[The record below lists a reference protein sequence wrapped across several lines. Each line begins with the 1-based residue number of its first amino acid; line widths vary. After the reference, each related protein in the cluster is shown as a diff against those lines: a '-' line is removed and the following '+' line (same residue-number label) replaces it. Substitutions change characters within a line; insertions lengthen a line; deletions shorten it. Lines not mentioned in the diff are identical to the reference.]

1 MKKTINKKVYNTD
14 TAKEIDRIAF
24 GTFGDPAGYEE
35 IVYETKRGDRFL
47 YGIGGAD
54 SKYPTETIIVIEEAP
69 AAEKKPAAKK
79 TTKK

>member
-35 IVYETKRGDRFL
+35 VVYETKRGDRFL
-47 YGIGGAD
+47 YGIGGPD
-54 SKYPTETIIVIEEAP
+54 SKYPIETIIVIEEKAV
-69 AAEKKPAAKK
+69 EKKPAAKK

>member
-24 GTFGDPAGYEE
+24 GTYGDPAGYEE
-35 IVYETKRGDRFL
+35 VVYETKRGDRFL
-47 YGIGGAD
+47 YGIGGPD
-54 SKYPTETIIVIEEAP
+54 SKYPTETIVVIEEK

>member
-24 GTFGDPAGYEE
+24 GTYGDPAGYEE

-54 SKYPTETIIVIEEAP
+54 SKYPQETIIVLEEKAV
-69 AAEKKPAAKK
+69 EKKPAAKK

>member
-14 TAKEIDRIAF
+14 TAKEIDRMAF
-24 GTFGDPAGYEE
+24 GAFGDPKGYEE
-35 IVYETKRGDRFL
+35 VVYETKRGDRFL

-54 SKYPTETIIVIEEAP
+54 SKYPVETIVVIEEAS
-69 AAEKKPAAKK
+69 EKKPAPKK

>member
-24 GTFGDPAGYEE
+24 GTYGDPAGYEE

-47 YGIGGAD
+47 YGIGGVD
-54 SKYPTETIIVIEEAP
+54 SKYPVETIIVIEESAAP
-69 AAEKKPAAKK
+69 KKAVAKK